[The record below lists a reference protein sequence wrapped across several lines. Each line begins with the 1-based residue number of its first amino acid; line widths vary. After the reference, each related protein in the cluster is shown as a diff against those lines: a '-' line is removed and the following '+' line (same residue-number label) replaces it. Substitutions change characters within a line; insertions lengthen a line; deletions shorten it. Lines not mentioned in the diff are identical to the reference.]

1 MAKRGLGRGLD
12 ALIPT
17 NDSDESDRNG
27 VKELLISH
35 IIRNPRQPRTFMDPQ
50 ELNDL
55 AASIREH
62 GVIQPIV
69 VSKDGGGATGGATR
83 GAAKGAAPYILIAG
97 ERRLE
102 ASKIAGLATIPAIVR
117 GPTSDQHLLELALIE
132 NIQRSDLSPL
142 ESAQAYKH
150 LVDDFNLSHDD
161 IARRVGKQ
169 RATVTNTIRLLKLPP
184 KVKEAL
190 AQGLILEGHAR
201 ALLSLP
207 NIQAQ
212 AGALTH
218 IIGNQLNI
226 RQAEEY
232 VRKLMGHR
240 PAKPAKARK
249 PAEVAALENRWREN
263 LGTQVNINRGRKGG
277 TIVIRY
283 YSDEDLN
290 SISDRLLSE

>member
-17 NDSDESDRNG
+17 NDTDESDRNG

-69 VSKDGGGATGGATR
+69 VSKDGGS
-83 GAAKGAAPYILIAG
+83 AAKGAAQYILIAG

-142 ESAQAYKH
+142 EAAQAYKH
-150 LVDDFNLSHDD
+150 LADDFNLSHED

-207 NIQAQ
+207 NVQAQ

-218 IIGNQLNI
+218 IIGNQLNV

-290 SISDRLLSE
+290 SISDRLLGE